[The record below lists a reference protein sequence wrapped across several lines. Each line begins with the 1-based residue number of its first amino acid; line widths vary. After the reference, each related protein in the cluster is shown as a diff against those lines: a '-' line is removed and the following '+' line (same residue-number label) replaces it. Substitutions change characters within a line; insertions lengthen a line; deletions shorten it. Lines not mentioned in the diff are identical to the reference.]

1 MHKAHTVRAPLE
13 VEMFKKCTP
22 FWREARFDAL
32 VRGRQLYTQPSIF
45 EGSLA
50 ELSHLMLSTSKIE
63 KSHRIVSFLMLSTIN
78 IEEVLQICF
87 VFDAISGFGLPSVIH
102 NNQPFLWVSYS

>member
-50 ELSHLMLSTSKIE
+50 ELSHVMLSTSKIE

-87 VFDAISGFGLPSVIH
+87 VFDAISGFGLPS
-102 NNQPFLWVSYS
+102 